1 MKKINGTSKLYEQVL
16 AQIESMILQGN
27 YKKGD
32 MLPSEKEIIDMTGV
46 SRITVREALKK
57 LSEAGVIET
66 RKGKGS
72 FVLMDRNDL
81 IRDTESRDE
90 YVKAFQHST
99 QARCI
104 IEPEVA
110 KLAAMTATDEDIK
123 RLEQSLN
130 DNGADFH
137 KVLISLVH
145 NPFINDMFDTLL
157 EIEVDKTLVSLI
169 PPNEQKT
176 IAPLLKEQHRK
187 IYEAIRDRKSE
198 YAYFYTKE
206 HQEFVAE
213 IYKEYFAMFY

>member
-1 MKKINGTSKLYEQVL
+1 MKKITGTSKLYEQVL
-16 AQIESMILQGN
+16 AQIESMILQGDFQ
-27 YKKGD
+27 KGD
-32 MLPSEKEIIDMTGV
+32 MLPSEKEIMDMTGV

-57 LSEAGVIET
+57 LGEAGVIET

-99 QARCI
+99 QVRCI

-110 KLAAMTATDEDIK
+110 KLAAMMATDDDI
-123 RLEQSLN
+123 RLLEETLN
-130 DNGADFH
+130 NNSNDFH
-137 KVLISLVH
+137 KVLVSIIR
-145 NPFINDMFDTLL
+145 NPFINNLFAELQ
-157 EIEVDKTLVSLI
+157 EIEEDKNLVNLI
-169 PPNEQKT
+169 EPSEQKT
-176 IAPLLKEQHRK
+176 IVPLIKNQHRK
-187 IYEAIRDRKSE
+187 IFESIRDRKPE

-213 IYKEYFAMFY
+213 IYEEYFTIFY